1 MFKFITDKERLQLA
15 NIDLARLRG
24 MVGELPTQEIV
35 EGEEIERVT
44 IVSEVEQTKANLEY
58 VSIMTGVD
66 M

>member
-15 NIDLARLRG
+15 NIELARLRG